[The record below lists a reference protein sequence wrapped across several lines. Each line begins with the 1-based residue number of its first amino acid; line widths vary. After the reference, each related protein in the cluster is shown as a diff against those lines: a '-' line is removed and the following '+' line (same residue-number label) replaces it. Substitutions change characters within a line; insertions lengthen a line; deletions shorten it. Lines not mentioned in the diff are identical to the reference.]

1 MGMTASDD
9 SLERFAEAQNDGH
22 SGGTYAEALAELKV
36 GEKRSHWMWYV
47 FPQLRGLGHSRHST
61 HYGIADL
68 DEARVYL
75 AHPILGPRLMECAA
89 TTLAI
94 ADRSADDV
102 FGTIDALKL
111 HACATLFDL
120 ADPAETTFMELR
132 WRYFHGHQHRET
144 LDLLGP
150 GHYVFTEAVLAAA
163 ESTPLWTHTPYFRHN
178 QAHVHDYFMR
188 KIGMEAES
196 EDQMALMEL
205 GGNNMSGGVPIEILR
220 LLARLSRV
228 SP

>member
-1 MGMTASDD
+1 MTASDD
-9 SLERFAEAQNDGH
+9 GLERFVEAQNGGH

-47 FPQLRGLGHSRHST
+47 FPQLRGLGHHGRSA
-61 HYGIADL
+61 YFGIAGL
-68 DEARVYL
+68 DEARAYL
-75 AHPILGPRLMECAA
+75 AHPVLGPRLIECAT

-102 FGTIDALKL
+102 FGSLDALKL

-120 ADPAETTFMELR
+120 ADPAETSFFELR
-132 WRYFHGHQHRET
+132 SRFFHGFQHQET

-150 GHYVFTEAVLAAA
+150 GHYVFTESVLAAA
-163 ESTPLWTHTPYFRHN
+163 ESTPLWTQWPFVRN
-178 QAHVHDYFMR
+178 NPAHCHDYFMR
-188 KIGMEAES
+188 KVGMEAES
-196 EDQMALMEL
+196 EDEMALMGL
-205 GGNNMSGGVPIEILR
+205 GGNNMGGGVPIEILR

-228 SP
+228 RP